1 MLSVLNEL
9 INDCTDLI
17 MNGGWIVVFLLV
29 LLEAFIPILPLGA
42 FVALNVNA
50 FNFFPGI
57 ILSWGATTIGSYLM
71 YLACY
76 YVSNKLIYKFLRP
89 KTITKITER
98 TAHFQKIK
106 LTHLVLII
114 TVPFA
119 PSCFINLLAGISNIS
134 KEKYAIAL
142 LVGKAFM
149 ITFWALI
156 GKSFIESLTNIKA
169 IIFICI
175 ILLLAYLIT
184 KYISK
189 KFKID

>member
-1 MLSVLNEL
+1 MTTLSEL
-9 INDCTDLI
+9 IEYCTNLI
-17 MNGGWIVVFLLV
+17 TAGGYLAGFILI

-50 FNFFPGI
+50 FGFFQGI
-57 ILSWGATTIGSYLM
+57 VLSWLATTIGSYLM
-71 YLACY
+71 YITCY
-76 YVSNKLIYKFLRP
+76 HISNKVLYKVLKQTTIQKLTE
-89 KTITKITER
+89 KTS
-98 TAHFQKIK
+98 HFYKIK
-106 LTHLVLII
+106 LTHLVLLI

-119 PSCFINLLAGISNIS
+119 PSCFINLLAGVSNIS

-142 LVGKAFM
+142 IVGKALM
-149 ITFWALI
+149 ITFWAYI
-156 GKSFIESLTNIKA
+156 GKSFIESITNIRA
-169 IIFICI
+169 LALILF